1 MWRRPERSYYY
12 WLGPCSKTYWYNEHA
27 VLLLL
32 LLLLQQQQQQ
42 HFSSILPN
50 IEKKLLLNS
59 G

>member
-32 LLLLQQQQQQ
+32 LLLQQQQQ